1 MPGFGLFRAAAGK
14 QAGPDAGSCAAG
26 DGNRSRLGRFSDV
39 VLWGYGAIRGAS
51 FYVTY
56 QMNLPR
62 PLVSIGRGF
71 FEEAVAMRP
80 A

>member
-1 MPGFGLFRAAAGK
+1 MREVVPLATEIVPGLADSATWYCG
-14 QAGPDAGSCAAG
+14 
-26 DGNRSRLGRFSDV
+26 
-39 VLWGYGAIRGAS
+39 GYGAIRGAS
-51 FYVTY
+51 FYATY